1 MAQGPTQKIEQAH
14 QLARPARKRL
24 LDFLR
29 RPSTRQR
36 RFGDRGSPA
45 GGRRAPESARP
56 GAPRVRGP
64 RGHATARAGER
75 RPAAVVPCCVSA
87 SQGVR
92 RVCWPL
98 VLVCVIACCCV
109 LRAVCWC
116 CLLLRAQSALAI
128 HNSTASSPST
138 CLPGNDYI
146 DYEA

>member
-14 QLARPARKRL
+14 TLARPARKRL
-24 LDFLR
+24 LDFFR
-29 RPSTRQR
+29 RPSTQQR

-92 RVCWPL
+92 RVCRPL

-109 LRAVCWC
+109 LVLPTAACTVCTSDPQLHC
-116 CLLLRAQSALAI
+116 D
-128 HNSTASSPST
+128 ASSPST
-138 CLPGNDYI
+138 SLLGNDY
-146 DYEA
+146 

>member
-1 MAQGPTQKIEQAH
+1 MGSINPHLYLPYPMGIGFCPIMYPRVEKSFHTRLGFRVPIAIPSLHAQAHRGPPPTRPLDCRLHEQASGV
-14 QLARPARKRL
+14 L
-24 LDFLR
+24 L
-29 RPSTRQR
+29 
-36 RFGDRGSPA
+36 
-45 GGRRAPESARP
+45 
-56 GAPRVRGP
+56 
-64 RGHATARAGER
+64 
-75 RPAAVVPCCVSA
+75 PCCVSA